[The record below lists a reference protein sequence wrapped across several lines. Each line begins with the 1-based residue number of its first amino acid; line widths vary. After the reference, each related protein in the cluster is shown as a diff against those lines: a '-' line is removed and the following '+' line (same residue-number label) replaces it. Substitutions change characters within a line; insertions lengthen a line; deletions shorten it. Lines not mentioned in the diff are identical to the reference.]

1 MLVGTLVLAAIGGGG
16 KNSTTAAA
24 TAAPAAAAMATQV
37 TGADTSE
44 LAGKVADFIK
54 QLRGDASGATADFVR
69 SLREEGSGKPVER
82 RVPISAAQA
91 NEALALPDPRSV
103 VQHVHLKRPPPAPPK
118 TEAELADVMAQRAMF
133 ERIKALHEAEDLA
146 ADQ

>member
-1 MLVGTLVLAAIGGGG
+1 MLVGTLVLTAIGGGG
-16 KNSTTAAA
+16 KSSTTAAA

-37 TGADTSE
+37 AGADTSE

-69 SLREEGSGKPVER
+69 SLREEGGGKPVDH

-91 NEALALPDPRSV
+91 KEALALPDPRPV
-103 VQHVHLKRPPPAPPK
+103 IQHVHLKRPPPAPAK
-118 TEAELADVMAQRAMF
+118 TDAELAEVMAQRAMF
-133 ERIKALHEAEDLA
+133 ERIKSMHEEEDLA
-146 ADQ
+146 LAQ